1 MSERA
6 TNLPEFWHGE
16 YAPADVMATAGHYVA
31 ENWSERVRIGLEMSG
46 AGAYLFRCRASD
58 GAEWHVIVDWRHPR
72 PKFGNCIDVREGETV
87 GMAML
92 RGDEERERR
101 FAELSA

>member
-58 GAEWHVIVDWRHPR
+58 GAEWHVIVD
-72 PKFGNCIDVREGETV
+72 KFGNCTDVREGETV